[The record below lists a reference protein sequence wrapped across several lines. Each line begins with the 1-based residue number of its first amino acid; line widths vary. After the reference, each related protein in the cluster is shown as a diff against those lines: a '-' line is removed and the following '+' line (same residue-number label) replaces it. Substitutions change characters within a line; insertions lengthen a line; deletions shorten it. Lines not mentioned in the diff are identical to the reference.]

1 MFPGPARTPG
11 RPPQV
16 NRLNVTAPA
25 LARLAVSLA
34 LASASPMV
42 MAGSVPPGFED
53 LANGQTEHLD
63 IRVFNRSAGL
73 SPVHVTLEHIQL
85 EAPQEVMAALG
96 LPEDAQRAL
105 LPALSRP
112 LSRNSHLAC
121 RHAGQGRGCGYLDPP
136 LEADAVSALYDEG
149 EGVVYLFLARQ
160 WIASET
166 APSRFHRVSEQSEN
180 AFLHQQMVNM
190 SGGRGY
196 QALSAQG
203 DGVVGIGSRSHVSTN
218 WNLSYQR
225 YYGRVVHA
233 LQFDNAFFRRDLD
246 QRHYVQL
253 GRMDRRNLSSPVGG
267 TFSFSML
274 PLDRFQGARVGTTHA
289 YVDSD
294 ATAQA
299 DPLTVLL
306 ARDARVDAFVGDRL
320 LQTFYLPGGINL
332 LDTRAFPFGTY
343 SVTLRVYE
351 DGVLVRSEEAPF
363 DKGADWGEQGVQWF
377 LQAGQRDERRRE
389 RDAGALATMVGLRLP
404 LGRRASLAAGAL
416 DVAGVR
422 YAELRL
428 DLRTPLAAQEM
439 RASFTALR
447 GSDGS
452 RGQQQQISYRRR
464 ASWNLHRQR
473 MRGMACHAVGD
484 TLDSLGC
491 ADSLSASVAV
501 PVAGGS
507 AHLAYTRRQTWQS
520 GNDPVSRLDDPL
532 GIPPLGPPPSLLM
545 PAGRSAQRDAT
556 WQASYG
562 RSHRWNAFGVSS
574 RFGVWRKQTLG
585 TVLGRRDRGVYFS
598 VSFTRLQRGERLHAQ
613 RRHGMDV
620 RQPSHQRPDI
630 SYSTSQSVRQD
641 HHGGYREASA
651 ELRGGKDTRVSGLLS
666 ARVQNRSGYSG
677 ISFSHSRRDGR
688 SEPAYALN
696 HSSGLAVGAHGL
708 YWGGAYG
715 AQAGV
720 AAEVG
725 GTDDLDLGGLAAE
738 VSVGGMQAQRLRV
751 GERRLLPLS
760 AYQAYQA
767 EVQDVSA
774 QDNGASVR
782 VKGGEGA
789 RPLFLA
795 PGRLLPLPIPIEVTY
810 TFIGNAQ
817 DIAGGPVA
825 DARILNAAVPG
836 TSTSGG
842 FAIEFARRETTLYVL
857 HGARLLHCP
866 LRVRERRNVLLLVG
880 AVQCTPL
887 AVAQLPA
894 DIRQQPRVTRL
905 LQEQALIANTT
916 QTDPLADRR

>member
-1 MFPGPARTPG
+1 
-11 RPPQV
+11 
-16 NRLNVTAPA
+16 
-25 LARLAVSLA
+25 
-34 LASASPMV
+34 

-53 LANGQTEHLD
+53 IADGQTEHLD
-63 IRVFNRSAGL
+63 IRLFNRSAGL
-73 SPVHVTLEHIQL
+73 SPVHVTLEHIRL

-96 LPEDAQRAL
+96 LPEEAQRAL
-105 LPALSRP
+105 LPALSQP

-121 RHAGQGRGCGYLDPP
+121 RHAGPRQGCGYLDPP
-136 LEADAVSALYDEG
+136 LEAGAVSALYDEG

-160 WIASET
+160 WIVSDT

-180 AFLHQQMVNM
+180 AFLHQQMVTM

-196 QALSAQG
+196 QTLSTQG
-203 DGVVGIGSRSHVSTN
+203 EGVVGIDSRSHLSTS
-218 WNLSYQR
+218 WSLSYQR

-233 LQFDNAFFRRDLD
+233 LQFDNAFFRRDVD

-253 GRMDRRNLSSPVGG
+253 GRMDRRNLSSPAGG

-289 YVDSD
+289 YIDSD
-294 ATAQA
+294 ATAEA
-299 DPLTVLL
+299 TPLTVLL

-320 LQTFYLPGGINL
+320 LQTFYLQGGINL

-363 DKGADWGEQGVQWF
+363 DKGADWAEQGVQWF
-377 LQAGQRDERRRE
+377 LQTGRRDERK
-389 RDAGALATMVGLRLP
+389 RDRAAGALATMMGLRLP
-404 LGRRASLAAGAL
+404 VGRKASWAAGAL

-428 DLRTPLAAQEM
+428 DLRIPLAAQEM

-452 RGQQQQISYRRR
+452 RGQQQQVSYRRR
-464 ASWNLHRQR
+464 ASWNLYRQR
-473 MRGMACHAVGD
+473 MRGMACHAGD
-484 TLDSLGC
+484 ALDGLGC

-501 PVAGGS
+501 PFAGGS
-507 AHLAYTRRQTWQS
+507 AYLAYTRRQAWQN
-520 GNDPVSRLDDPL
+520 GNDPVSRIDDPL
-532 GIPPLGPPPSLLM
+532 GIPPWGPPTSLPV
-545 PAGRSAQRDAT
+545 PAGRYAQRDAT

-562 RSHRWNAFGVSS
+562 RAHRWNAFGVSS
-574 RFGVWRKQTLG
+574 RFGVWRKRTLG
-585 TVLGRRDRGVYFS
+585 TVLGRRDRGVYVS
-598 VSFTRLQRGERLHAQ
+598 VSLTRLQRGERLHAQ
-613 RRHGMDV
+613 RRHGIDV
-620 RQPSHQRPDI
+620 RQPSHQPPDI
-630 SYSTSQSVRQD
+630 RYSTGQSLRQD
-641 HHGGYREASA
+641 LQGGYREASA
-651 ELRGGKDTRVSGLLS
+651 ELRGSKGTRVSGLLS
-666 ARVQNRSGYSG
+666 ARVQNRAGYSG
-677 ISFSHSRRDGR
+677 ISFSHSRRAGR
-688 SEPAYALN
+688 SEPAYALH
-696 HSSGLAVGAHGL
+696 HSSGLAIGAHGM

-725 GTDDLDLGGLAAE
+725 STDDLDLGGLAAE
-738 VSVGGMQAQRLRV
+738 VSVGGMPAQRLRV
-751 GERRLLPLS
+751 GERRLLPLA
-760 AYQAYQA
+760 AYQAYRA
-767 EVQDVSA
+767 EVQDASA

-795 PGRLLPLPIPIEVTY
+795 PGRLLPLSIPIEVTY
-810 TFIGNAQ
+810 TFIGKAQ
-817 DIAGGPVA
+817 DLAGGPIA

-836 TSTSGG
+836 TSASGG

-866 LRVRERRNVLLLVG
+866 LRVRERRSVLLLVG
-880 AVQCTPL
+880 AVQCAPL
-887 AVAQLPA
+887 AVTQLPA

-916 QTDPLADRR
+916 QTDPLADGR

>member
-1 MFPGPARTPG
+1 MSPGPARSPG

-25 LARLAVSLA
+25 FARLAVSLA
-34 LASASPMV
+34 LASVSPLV
-42 MAGSVPPGFED
+42 MAGRVPPGFED
-53 LANGQTEHLD
+53 IANGQTEHLD
-63 IRVFNRSAGL
+63 IRLFNRSAGL
-73 SPVHVTLEHIQL
+73 SPVHVTLEHIRL

-96 LPEDAQRAL
+96 LPEEAQRAL
-105 LPALSRP
+105 LPALSQP

-121 RHAGQGRGCGYLDPP
+121 RHAGQRQGCGYLDPP
-136 LEADAVSALYDEG
+136 READAVSALYDEG

-160 WIASET
+160 WIASHT
-166 APSRFHRVSEQSEN
+166 APSRFHRVSEQSQN
-180 AFLHQQMVNM
+180 AFLHQQMLNM

-196 QALSAQG
+196 QSVSAQG
-203 DGVVGIGSRSHVSTN
+203 DGVVGMGSRSHVSTR

-233 LQFDNAFFRRDLD
+233 LQFDNAFFRHDVD

-253 GRMDRRNLSSPVGG
+253 GRMDRRNLSSPAGG

-289 YVDSD
+289 YVAAD
-294 ATAQA
+294 AMAEAT
-299 DPLTVLL
+299 PLTVLL
-306 ARDARVDAFVGDRL
+306 ARDARVDAFIGDRL
-320 LQTFYLPGGINL
+320 LQTFYLQGGINL

-343 SVTLRVYE
+343 SVTLRIYE

-363 DKGADWGEQGVQWF
+363 DKGADWAGQGVQWF
-377 LQAGQRDERRRE
+377 LQTGWRDERE
-389 RDAGALATMVGLRLP
+389 RDHTAGAGATMMGLRLP
-404 LGRRASLAAGAL
+404 VGRKASWAAGGL

-422 YAELRL
+422 YAEMRL
-428 DLRTPLAAQEM
+428 DLRLPLAAQEM

-452 RGQQQQISYRRR
+452 HGQQQQVSYRQR
-464 ASWNLHRQR
+464 ASWNLYRQR
-473 MRGMACHAVGD
+473 TRGMACHSGD
-484 TLDSLGC
+484 ALDGLGC
-491 ADSLSASVAV
+491 ADALSASVAV
-501 PVAGGS
+501 PLAGGS
-507 AHLAYTRRQTWQS
+507 AYLAYTRRQAWHT
-520 GNDPVSRLDDPL
+520 GNDGASRMDDPL
-532 GIPPLGPPPSLLM
+532 GIPTMGPPTSLRV
-545 PAGRSAQRDAT
+545 PAGRSAQHDAT

-562 RSHRWNAFGVSS
+562 RAHRWNAFGVSS
-574 RFGVWRKQTLG
+574 RVGVWRKQTRG
-585 TVLGRRDRGVYFS
+585 VVLDRRDRGVYFS
-598 VSFTRLQRGERLHAQ
+598 VSVTRLQRGERLHAQ

-620 RQPSHQRPDI
+620 RQSSHQRPEI
-630 SYSTSQSVRQD
+630 NYSTSQSLRQD
-641 HHGGYREASA
+641 HQGGYREASA
-651 ELRGGKDTRVSGLLS
+651 ELRASNGAHVSGVLG

-677 ISFSHSRRDGR
+677 ISFSHSRRAGR

-696 HSSGLAVGAHGL
+696 HSSGLAISAHGL
-708 YWGGAYG
+708 YWGGAHG

-725 GTDDLDLGGLAAE
+725 GSDDLDLGELAAE

-767 EVQDVSA
+767 EVQDASA

-795 PGRLLPLPIPIEVTY
+795 PGRLLPLSIPIEVTY
-810 TFIGNAQ
+810 TFIGTVQ
-817 DIAGGPVA
+817 DIAGGPIA
-825 DARILNAAVPG
+825 DAPILNAAVPG
-836 TSTSGG
+836 TSASGG
-842 FAIEFARRETTLYVL
+842 FAIEFARRETALYVL
-857 HGARLLHCP
+857 HGDRLLHCP
-866 LRVRERRNVLLLVG
+866 LRVRERRSVLLLVG

-905 LQEQALIANTT
+905 LQEQALIANTA
-916 QTDPLADRR
+916 QKEPLADRQ